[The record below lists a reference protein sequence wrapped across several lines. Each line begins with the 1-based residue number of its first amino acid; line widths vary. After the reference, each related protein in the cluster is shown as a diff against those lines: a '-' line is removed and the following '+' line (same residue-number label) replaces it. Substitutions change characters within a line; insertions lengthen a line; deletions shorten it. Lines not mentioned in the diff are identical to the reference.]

1 MNKPDPRELAKR
13 IHRYMSSPDYEGG
26 DGPATAL
33 GKIENVIRKE
43 YAEQQAEVERL
54 QGIVAVAIQ
63 WRSAELHHAACRL
76 DIREGNIEKAE
87 DKKLKQTS
95 ALHITLDKYR
105 RSTREAAEAAKEG

>member
-1 MNKPDPRELAKR
+1 MTVIPELINLANGSAQ
-13 IHRYMSSPDYEGG
+13 HG
-26 DGPATAL
+26 DTLAV
-33 GKIENVIRKE
+33 KICRDAI
-43 YAEQQAEVERL
+43 AEIEQL

-105 RSTREAAEAAKEG
+105 RSTREAAEAAKEK